1 MNYALQQ
8 INVIP
13 TSLAKKTKLAFPLFF
28 AELNKALAILASMPL
43 IPAKSKGILSGILP
57 WIAPSTAH

>member
-13 TSLAKKTKLAFPLFF
+13 TSLAKKNKISLSAVFRWTKQGTGNFGQHAFNP
-28 AELNKALAILASMPL
+28 
-43 IPAKSKGILSGILP
+43 SKKQR
-57 WIAPSTAH
+57 